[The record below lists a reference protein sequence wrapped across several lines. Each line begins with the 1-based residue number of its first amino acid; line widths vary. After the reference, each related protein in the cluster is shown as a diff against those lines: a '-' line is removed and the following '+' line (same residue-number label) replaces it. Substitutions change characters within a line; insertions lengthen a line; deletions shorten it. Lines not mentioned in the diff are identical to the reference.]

1 MYTLELGIWERLQ
14 LNICLPRDAPWS
26 EMEQLVRI
34 SKVIGLTDKEKD
46 AIGLVDIKIN
56 TLQGTFGT
64 KTWDVDKLA
73 KAETSQTIKLKA
85 VDFMRL
91 KKDADART
99 NWPREEQ
106 SLTLKAKMES
116 AVED

>member
-1 MYTLELGIWERLQ
+1 MYNLELGLWERLQ

-34 SKVIGLTDKEKD
+34 SKVLELADKEKVS
-46 AIGLVDIKIN
+46 IGFTDITIN

-64 KTWDVDKLA
+64 KTWDNDKLV
-73 KAETSQTIKLKA
+73 EVENLQPVTLKA
-85 VDFMRL
+85 ADFARL

-99 NWPREEQ
+99 NWPRDERA
-106 SLTLKAKMES
+106 LALKAKMEA
-116 AVED
+116 AVES